1 MIRYKHLHILG
12 GKGQKDLQQNQNISM
27 RWNISFQWRLLQ
39 VAMLKKKA
47 RIKANAEICS
57 VISVPASSA
66 PICSWKLSLRRSPE
80 NQRQL
85 DAQMQPLIAK
95 WQRMTKRSGSYD
107 NVVRS
112 CSPDGSLACTS
123 TPTSLPPCVS
133 VHRGP
138 PNDLEREHN
147 AATTVKFYAVARDRD
162 AAGTLQYRRGLLQ
175 LSVPLSV
182 AACSR
187 TLLLGQSVTRQVER
201 DVVLHR
207 ACWQLLPVIPMP
219 GEGLAH
225 RRQPIFDP
233 TAVFWRLQPGLELH
247 SLDSELATIVELGTF
262 FKLEWRLF
270 AAANPTS
277 SSACVS
283 LTSSSF
289 SFLQPVVA
297 CCGAVS
303 MRLQLNC
310 KARFMLPCSCLAAE
324 LWAWHFF
331 HQLTLRVR
339 WHPQKHS
346 ETHQIVASHDQ
357 SQRKLAAKG
366 GMKKELKLGALQ
378 KEIWCGQLK
387 L

>member
-1 MIRYKHLHILG
+1 MDPLPAPAPPQACPRVYRCIVDRRRLG
-12 GKGQKDLQQNQNISM
+12 TGTQRRHDRQVLRG
-27 RWNISFQWRLLQ
+27 SFETEMQL
-39 VAMLKKKA
+39 AH
-47 RIKANAEICS
+47 CS
-57 VISVPASSA
+57 
-66 PICSWKLSLRRSPE
+66 KL
-80 NQRQL
+80 
-85 DAQMQPLIAK
+85 
-95 WQRMTKRSGSYD
+95 
-107 NVVRS
+107 
-112 CSPDGSLACTS
+112 
-123 TPTSLPPCVS
+123 
-133 VHRGP
+133 
-138 PNDLEREHN
+138 
-147 AATTVKFYAVARDRD
+147 
-162 AAGTLQYRRGLLQ
+162 YRRGLLQ

-247 SLDSELATIVELGTF
+247 SLDSEQATIVELRTFF
-262 FKLEWRLF
+262 FKLEWQLF

-277 SSACVS
+277 SSARVS

-297 CCGAVS
+297 CCGPVS

-324 LWAWHFF
+324 L
-331 HQLTLRVR
+331 
-339 WHPQKHS
+339 
-346 ETHQIVASHDQ
+346 
-357 SQRKLAAKG
+357 
-366 GMKKELKLGALQ
+366 
-378 KEIWCGQLK
+378 
-387 L
+387 